1 MDKKITKE
9 SVKVFIELTLSNG
22 KKTIININSIEGFTF
37 NGVANGTAII
47 FQSSRKGDSSI
58 SVAESYEEVKGLI
71 KEAITKGGI
80 VE

>member
-1 MDKKITKE
+1 M
-9 SVKVFIELTLSNG
+9 FIELTLSNG

-37 NGVANGTAII
+37 DWIQKMTVII

-71 KEAITKGGI
+71 KDAIATGGI
-80 VE
+80 AE